1 LDIGVY
7 INFALIYI
15 NYILNEQSLFE
26 IQADV
31 NTLFVCVG
39 SVLSHRVFILYI
51 FWSVERYFVY
61 INISLVG
68 CSW

>member
-1 LDIGVY
+1 MY

-51 FWSVERYFVY
+51 F
-61 INISLVG
+61 
-68 CSW
+68 